1 MVDEINLNDKI
12 PSFNLEA
19 TILNTCSDANLL
31 GQWSV
36 LFIYPKDNTSGCT
49 KETKEFNERYSDFKS
64 LGVKVFGLSKDTLAS
79 HISFSKKLDLQFPL
93 ISDPDKQ
100 LIQNLNAWKEK
111 SMYGKKYMGTER
123 STFLIDQNL
132 IIKHIWRKVKIDGHV
147 DQVFDKYKDL
157 S

>member
-1 MVDEINLNDKI
+1 MNDKI
-12 PSFNLEA
+12 PSFNLKA

-36 LFIYPKDNTSGCT
+36 LYIYPKDNTSGCT
-49 KETKEFNERYSDFKS
+49 RETKEFNQRYSDFKS
-64 LGVKVFGLSKDTLAS
+64 LGIKVFGLSKDTLAS

-93 ISDPDKQ
+93 ISDPDTQ

-147 DQVFDKYKDL
+147 KQVFDKYKDL